1 MAKSTASID
10 TVLDTLGTVFVAL
23 AALVSLFPLYWIVT
37 RSVMTIRASFRIPPI
52 WIPETVTLDAYDA
65 ILVQGA
71 YFDYVVNS
79 TIATLIAVSL
89 GLFLGIPATYAIV
102 RYDFRL
108 NLDHHLGFFFLSIFM
123 LPPIAAT
130 IPYFNIFQALGALD
144 SSIWLGLVY
153 AVFTLP
159 LIVWFT
165 RGFIDDIPESLGEA
179 AEVDGA
185 TEFQTFY
192 HIYLPLIKP
201 GIGAAAIISFILTW
215 NEYFFALVL
224 TQREAKTLPVATT
237 EFVGQ
242 YNIAWN
248 ELSAGLVITIAP
260 VAIFLLVTQRYI
272 ISGLTKGAVKE

>member
-1 MAKSTASID
+1 M
-10 TVLDTLGTVFVAL
+10 
-23 AALVSLFPLYWIVT
+23 
-37 RSVMTIRASFRIPPI
+37 
-52 WIPETVTLDAYDA
+52 WIPETITIDAYRA
-65 ILVQGA
+65 ILVQGP

-79 TIATLIAVSL
+79 VVSTSIAVGL
-89 GLFLGIPATYAIV
+89 GLLLGIPATYVIV
-102 RYDFRL
+102 RYDFPL

-144 SSIWLGLVY
+144 SSVWLGLVY

-185 TEFQTFY
+185 SEFQTFY
-192 HIYLPLIKP
+192 YVYLPLIKP

-224 TQREAKTLPVATT
+224 TRREAKPLSVATT

-260 VAIFLLVTQRYI
+260 VAVFLLLTQRYI